1 MLPQTGEIARAFD
14 DLAIASQPAFMQ
26 LIPGGRLRYTRNAES
41 GCDVIDD
48 YSCRLICQCIAS
60 QSPLLIVW
68 PDAAERRAPLA
79 LAAAVICDAVLRM
92 GSESERGRIL
102 YVGSDSSI
110 REQFGS
116 LRIGRTAIGSV
127 FAQEWGRRDTQLL
140 RAGPESSLPVVTT
153 IVSPADPE
161 KIIVALQPRWIAV
174 DCSRGNPPPW
184 LPGLLAVATR
194 RGVPIIGWS
203 TLHLSPV
210 ADVWRAQGACVY
222 RWPKVEGVTP
232 LASLNDLGA
241 RSGSTEVTP
250 LVIDGDCAVQVSTRL
265 AEAYQ
270 RLARHAGH
278 THGQLARDALSVG
291 WKYLRLLESVPV
303 PVSLYDTECGNYWGA
318 PALGRLKAAF
328 ERFVQAL
335 DGDSRLHTDLSFTY
349 EQLAAAHEIL
359 QSESDPPLW
368 LATASLA
375 IEADQPSLFVFR
387 SRAHRELFQFALLSR
402 VNISE
407 EDLRGIGV
415 SLCALSDLARREPD
429 DDGRQITLIGL
440 PSRVADWRIE
450 TLLSSRSLRVIVW
463 PHLEDA
469 LQRRASDWSDKLTGG
484 CDGPS
489 PLRMVSDGTTS
500 TGWRVRVGHSR
511 PLRAS
516 DSSHITGPLA
526 GGSGQPL
533 WKRPYAAEAIRAL
546 FAAQDVED
554 DASDEATDFARVQEG
569 PDGAGATNQDDW
581 TETAV
586 RVVFDDGGEILLPL
600 DDYVNVI
607 TRIADGVSIVPRFS
621 RSLRIGDELLLVHG
635 EHRRGLYG
643 LLVSRVHSHPTI
655 APWLSLIDR
664 WHQDLRRTFLEH
676 KQQSGLTFES
686 LLEDLRSRGSTITT
700 AASVRGWV
708 IGVTLAPSDRDDIHR
723 LGEILD
729 IAIAKR
735 YPREIGNAAGRLAG
749 LHRSLSQRLNR
760 WLASEDAGA
769 ATLSSDQAVVDA
781 ELGLTVEDFR
791 HSIVRGRVAS
801 VAEVQGPFLR
811 SHIGRLR
818 RGA

>member
-1 MLPQTGEIARAFD
+1 VLPQAGEIARAFD
-14 DLAIASQPAFMQ
+14 DLAIASQPAFTQ
-26 LIPGGRLRYTRNAES
+26 LIRGGRLRYTRHAES

-48 YSCRLICQCIAS
+48 YSCRLICQSIAS
-60 QSPLLIVW
+60 QSPLLIIW
-68 PDAAERRAPLA
+68 PDMAERRAPLA
-79 LAAAVICDAVLRM
+79 LAAAVICDAVLRIGS
-92 GSESERGRIL
+92 GSERARIL
-102 YVGSDSSI
+102 YIGSDASI

-116 LRIGRTAIGSV
+116 LRIGRTAIASV
-127 FAQEWGRRDTQLL
+127 FAQEWGRRDNQLL
-140 RAGPESSLPVVTT
+140 RVGPESSLPVVTT
-153 IVSPADPE
+153 IVSPADPGT
-161 KIIVALQPRWIAV
+161 IIAALQPRWIAV

-184 LPGLLAVATR
+184 LPGLLSVAKAI
-194 RGVPIIGWS
+194 GIPVIGWS

-210 ADVWRAQGACVY
+210 ADLWRAQGACVY
-222 RWPKVEGVTP
+222 RWPKVEGVAP
-232 LASLNDLGA
+232 LASLDDLDA

-250 LVIDGDCAVQVSTRL
+250 LVMGGDCATQVSAEL
-265 AEAYQ
+265 AQAYQ

-303 PVSLYDTECGNYWGA
+303 PLSLYDAECGNYWGA

-335 DGDSRLHTDLSFTY
+335 DGNGRLHTDLSFTY
-349 EQLAAAHEIL
+349 ERLAAAHGIL
-359 QSESDPPLW
+359 QNEGDPPLW
-368 LATASLA
+368 LATATLA
-375 IEADQPSLFVFR
+375 IEAAQSSLFVFR

-402 VNISE
+402 ANISE
-407 EDLRGIGV
+407 DDLRGIGV
-415 SLCALSDLARREPD
+415 SLCALSDLARREPED
-429 DDGRQITLIGL
+429 EGRQITLIGL

-450 TLLSSRSLRVIVW
+450 SLLSSRSVRVIVW
-463 PHLEDA
+463 PHLEDS
-469 LQRRASDWSDKLTGG
+469 LQRRATDWSEKLTGG

-489 PLRMVSDGTTS
+489 PLKLVAAGTDS
-500 TGWRVRVGHSR
+500 TGSRVRVARSR
-511 PLRAS
+511 PLRPN
-516 DSSHITGPLA
+516 DSSSVAGPLPA
-526 GGSGQPL
+526 VSGQPL
-533 WKRPYAAEAIRAL
+533 WKRPEAAEAIRAL

-554 DASDEATDFARVQEG
+554 DASDEATNFTRVQDG
-569 PDGAGATNQDDW
+569 PDGAGETNQDDW

-586 RVVFDDGGEILLPL
+586 RAVFDDGGEILLPL

-607 TRIADGVSIVPRFS
+607 TRTLDGVSIVPRFS
-621 RSLRIGDELLLVHG
+621 RSLRVGDELLLVHG

-676 KQQSGLTFES
+676 KRRSGLTFES
-686 LLEDLRSRGSTITT
+686 LLEGLRSRGSAITT

-708 IGVTLAPSDRDDIHR
+708 IGATLAPSDRDDIRR

-729 IAIAKR
+729 ITTAKQ
-735 YPREIGNAAGRLAG
+735 YAREIGNAAGRLAG

-801 VAEVQGPFLR
+801 VAEVRGPFLR
-811 SHIGRLR
+811 SHIGHLR